1 MATKTKKE
9 VITPQ
14 IEEEKLVEEVITPPD
29 EERILGEVEKTKVV
43 KVVDYT
49 AHTRRYKVHNFKKNR
64 TYELNGYEIGAILGM
79 NENAKRE
86 LKQGALSVVMHDE
99 KTKEKAYKIEVL

>member
-1 MATKTKKE
+1 MTTKSKRKKE
-9 VITPQ
+9 I
-14 IEEEKLVEEVITPPD
+14 IEKTVTEIIEPTDEEKIFGASEE
-29 EERILGEVEKTKVV
+29 KKVV